1 MFVIRFSK
9 RAEKDKQLLKR
20 AGLEAKARSLLSVIA
35 DNPFQNPPPYER
47 LLGNLDVFFSRRI
60 NVQHRLVYQVF
71 LEKVI
76 IDGREYSGTV
86 KIARMWTHYDNVK

>member
-20 AGLEAKARSLLSVIA
+20 AGLEAKVRLLLSVIA

-47 LLGNLDVFFSRRI
+47 LLGNLDGFFSRRI

>member
-35 DNPFQNPPPYER
+35 DNPFQTPPPYER
-47 LLGNLDVFFSRRI
+47 LQGNLDGFFSRRI

>member
-47 LLGNLDVFFSRRI
+47 LLGNLDGFFSRRI